1 MSHCHCNRIDGYCGE
16 NGIGL
21 GLGLAYFPTST
32 GCKSY
37 RLTFESFRTVEK
49 GDRLVFASDVV
60 CADAA
65 YGNIEMSGNKT

>member
-1 MSHCHCNRIDGYCGE
+1 MTHCHCNRIDGYCGE
-16 NGIGL
+16 NSI

-49 GDRLVFASDVV
+49 GDRLVFILDIV